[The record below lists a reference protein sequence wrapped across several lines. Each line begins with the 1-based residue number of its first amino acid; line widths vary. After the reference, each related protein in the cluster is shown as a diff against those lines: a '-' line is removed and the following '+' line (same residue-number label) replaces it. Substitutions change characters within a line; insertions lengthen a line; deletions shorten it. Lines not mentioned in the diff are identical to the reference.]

1 MLKSELLSLATT
13 GETSDTRRLQQNA
26 EAHGSLFRLLSPPHG
41 GNGDGQKGTEKNNNS
56 SSIDRFHHNKGQFL
70 ECV

>member
-1 MLKSELLSLATT
+1 MLKSELLTLATT

-41 GNGDGQKGTEKNNNS
+41 GNGDGQKGTEKN
-56 SSIDRFHHNKGQFL
+56 
-70 ECV
+70 